1 MCGAILGFF
10 GNLFSDESKY
20 IKAQMEMEQRM
31 AMEKKKQYEEQAKAE
46 MLAAQQRANDIKEQA
61 QKLKKRHLA
70 AFGASGVEFNAQ
82 SYGAFL
88 QANKKATSKDVNN
101 ARLMGME
108 RANNAMLGA
117 RQAVMEGQA
126 AGIRGQAQLS
136 ARRTRLWASAGDAV
150 GEAIGFG
157 MNAYNFSKTGTF

>member
-31 AMEKKKQYEEQAKAE
+31 AMERKRQYESQAQAE
-46 MLAAQQRANDIKEQA
+46 ILAAQQKANDIKEQA
-61 QKLKKRHLA
+61 AKLKKRNLA
-70 AFGASGVEFNAQ
+70 AFASSGVDINSP

-88 QANKKATSKDVNN
+88 QANKEATSKDLRN
-101 ARLMGME
+101 ARMMGIE

-126 AGIRGQAQLS
+126 AQISGQARLS
-136 ARRTRLWASAGDAV
+136 ARRTRLWASAGDVV
-150 GEAIGFG
+150 GEAIGIG
-157 MNAYNFSKTGTF
+157 LALS

>member
-61 QKLKKRHLA
+61 QKLKKRNLA
-70 AFGASGVEFNAQ
+70 AFGASGVEINAP

-108 RANNAMLGA
+108 RANNAMLG
-117 RQAVMEGQA
+117 EC
-126 AGIRGQAQLS
+126 L
-136 ARRTRLWASAGDAV
+136 
-150 GEAIGFG
+150 
-157 MNAYNFSKTGTF
+157 

>member
-10 GNLFSDESKY
+10 GNLFSNESDY

-31 AMEKKKQYEEQAKAE
+31 AQEKKRQYEAQAQAE
-46 MLAAQQRANDIKEQA
+46 MLAAQQKANDIKEQA
-61 QKLKKRHLA
+61 QKLRKRNIA
-70 AFGASGVEFNAQ
+70 AFGASGVEINSP

-88 QANKKATSKDVNN
+88 ASNREATKRDLRN
-101 ARLMGME
+101 ARMMGIE

-126 AGIRGQAQLS
+126 AQISGQAKLS
-136 ARRTRLWASAGDAV
+136 ARKTALWSSAGDAV
-150 GEAIGFG
+150 GEAINIGFKV
-157 MNAYNFSKTGTF
+157 ATI